1 MSTMGLPDSFDTVD
15 AGSVS
20 FKIYRFGE
28 LESTNLYLKERA
40 VESDDFSV
48 ILADTQTAGRGRFD
62 RKWVSRSSRGLTFS
76 VKIPLDTIPVENW
89 CNITQMM
96 ALAVRELLEKQGV
109 FSLIRW
115 PNDIIVGTAK
125 ICGILAE
132 TVTLGGKSFI
142 VLGTGININESRDD
156 FANLDREATSL
167 GILTNRDYDIYPVL
181 KDLLLIFAKLL
192 SDAAVSGF
200 EPFISRIDTF
210 LYRPQTPVKV
220 VGGDT
225 EYVGTIR
232 GLNAQGRILLDTV
245 NGTVEVLSGEITSR
259 M

>member
-1 MSTMGLPDSFDTVD
+1 MGLKTSFEILN

-20 FKIYRFGE
+20 FKINRFDE
-28 LESTNLYLKERA
+28 LESTNRFLKENA
-40 VESDDFSV
+40 SEYDAFSV

-89 CNITQMM
+89 CNVTQLM
-96 ALAVRELLEKQGV
+96 ALAVNELLEKQQV
-109 FSLIRW
+109 VSLIRW

-132 TVTLGGKSFI
+132 TVTIDTKSFI

-167 GILTNRDYDIYPVL
+167 AILTNREYDIIPVL

-192 SDAAVSGF
+192 NKAAVSGF
-200 EPFISRIDTF
+200 GPYISRIDQL

-225 EYVGTIR
+225 EYIGTIR

-245 NGTVEVLSGEITSR
+245 YGTVEVLSGEITSR
-259 M
+259 V

>member
-1 MSTMGLPDSFDTVD
+1 MGLQDSFDIVTT
-15 AGSVS
+15 GSVS
-20 FKIYRFGE
+20 LKIYRFDE
-28 LESTNLYLKERA
+28 LESTNLYLKKNASEYD
-40 VESDDFSV
+40 SFSV

-62 RKWVSRSSRGLTFS
+62 RKWVSRNSRGLTFS
-76 VKIPLDTIPVENW
+76 LKIPLDTIPVENW
-89 CNITQMM
+89 CNLTQLM
-96 ALAVRELLEKQGV
+96 ALAVTELLEKQSV

-132 TVTLGGKSFI
+132 TVTIDGKSCI

-167 GILTNRDYDIYPVL
+167 AILTNREYDIYPVL

-192 SDAAVSGF
+192 SEAAVSGF
-200 EPFISRIDTF
+200 GPFISRIGTL

-225 EYVGTIR
+225 EYTGTIR

-245 NGTVEVLSGEITSR
+245 NGTVEVFSGEITSR

>member
-1 MSTMGLPDSFDTVD
+1 MDLPSSFEILN
-15 AGSVS
+15 AGSVNY
-20 FKIYRFGE
+20 KIYRFNK
-28 LESTNLYLKERA
+28 LDSTNMYLKENA
-40 VESDDFSV
+40 SEYDAFSV

-62 RKWVSRSSRGLTFS
+62 RNWVSRGSRGLTFS
-76 VKIPLDTIPVENW
+76 VKIPLDTVPVENW
-89 CNITQMM
+89 CNMTQLM
-96 ALAVRELLEKQGV
+96 ALSIRELLAKLGV

-132 TVTLGGKSFI
+132 TVTIHNKSFL
-142 VLGTGININESRDD
+142 VLGTGININESRAD
-156 FANLDREATSL
+156 FADIDREATSL
-167 GILTNRDYDIYPVL
+167 AILTNREYDTFPVM

-192 SDAAVSGF
+192 TEAAVLGF
-200 EPFISRIDTF
+200 EPFISRIDTH

-220 VGGDT
+220 IGGDT
-225 EYVGTIR
+225 EYIGTIL

>member
-1 MSTMGLPDSFDTVD
+1 
-15 AGSVS
+15 
-20 FKIYRFGE
+20 
-28 LESTNLYLKERA
+28 
-40 VESDDFSV
+40 
-48 ILADTQTAGRGRFD
+48 
-62 RKWVSRSSRGLTFS
+62 
-76 VKIPLDTIPVENW
+76 
-89 CNITQMM
+89 M
-96 ALAVRELLEKQGV
+96 ALAVWELLKKKGV

-115 PNDIIVGTAK
+115 PNDVIVGTAK

-132 TVTLGGKSFI
+132 TVTAGGKSLI

-156 FANLDREATSL
+156 FATLDREATSL

-192 SDAAVSGF
+192 SETAVSGF
-200 EPFISRIDTF
+200 GPIISRIDTL

-225 EYVGTIR
+225 EYIGTIR

-245 NGTVEVLSGEITSR
+245 NGTIEVLSGEITSR

>member
-1 MSTMGLPDSFDTVD
+1 MSTMGLQHSFDTIN

-28 LESTNLYLKERA
+28 LESTNLYLKKNALEYDA
-40 VESDDFSV
+40 FSV

-76 VKIPLDTIPVENW
+76 VKIPLDTVPVENW
-89 CNITQMM
+89 CNLTQLM
-96 ALAVRELLEKQGV
+96 ALSVTELLEKQSV

-132 TVTLGGKSFI
+132 TVSVSGKTFI
-142 VLGTGININESRDD
+142 VLGTGININESHDD

-167 GILTNRDYDIYPVL
+167 AILTNREYDIYPVL

-192 SDAAVSGF
+192 SEAAVLGF
-200 EPFISRIDTF
+200 EPFISRIDTL

>member
-1 MSTMGLPDSFDTVD
+1 MGLQAIYNTLN
-15 AGSVS
+15 AGTVS
-20 FKIYRFGE
+20 FKIYSFDE
-28 LESTNLYLKERA
+28 LESTNLYLKENA
-40 VESDDFSV
+40 LEFEAFSV
-48 ILADTQTAGRGRFD
+48 IHAATQTSGRGRFD
-62 RKWVSRSSRGLTFS
+62 RTWVSRGARGLTFS
-76 VKIPLDTIPVENW
+76 VKIPLDTVPVENW
-89 CNITQMM
+89 CNVTQLM

-109 FSLIRW
+109 ISLIRW

-132 TVTLGGKSFI
+132 TVTISGKSFI
-142 VLGTGININESRDD
+142 VLGTGININESHDD

-167 GILTNRDYDIYPVL
+167 AILTKREYDTYPVL
-181 KDLLLIFAKLL
+181 EDLLLIFAKLL
-192 SDAAVSGF
+192 SEAAVSGF
-200 EPFISRIDTF
+200 EPIISRIDTL
-210 LYRPQTPVKV
+210 LYKPETTVKV

-245 NGTVEVLSGEITSR
+245 NGTVEVLTGEITSR

>member
-1 MSTMGLPDSFDTVD
+1 MGLPSSFDILK

-20 FKIYRFGE
+20 YKIYRFSE
-28 LESTNLYLKERA
+28 LESTNLYLKENA
-40 VESDDFSV
+40 LEYDNFSV
-48 ILADTQTAGRGRFD
+48 ILADTQIAGRGRFD
-62 RKWVSRSSRGLTFS
+62 RKWVSRGSRGLTFS
-76 VKIPLDTIPVENW
+76 VKIPLTMIPVENW
-89 CNITQMM
+89 CNVTQLM
-96 ALAVRELLEKQGV
+96 ALSIRELLEKQGV
-109 FSLIRW
+109 SSLIRW

-132 TVTLGGKSFI
+132 TVTIKEKSSI

-156 FANLDREATSL
+156 FTGLDREATSL
-167 GILTNRDYDIYPVL
+167 AILTGREYDTYPVL
-181 KDLLLIFAKLL
+181 KDLLLIFATLL
-192 SDAAVSGF
+192 TEAAVSGF
-200 EPFISRIDTF
+200 GPFISRVDTH

-225 EYVGTIR
+225 EYIGTIR

>member
-1 MSTMGLPDSFDTVD
+1 MGLQTSFDSLNT
-15 AGSVS
+15 GSVS
-20 FKIYRFGE
+20 FNIYRFDE
-28 LESTNLYLKERA
+28 LQSTNLYLKANALEFDA
-40 VESDDFSV
+40 FSV

-62 RKWVSRSSRGLTFS
+62 RKWVSRGSGGLTFS
-76 VKIPLDTIPVENW
+76 IKIPLHTVPVENW
-89 CNITQMM
+89 CNLTQLM
-96 ALAVRELLEKQGV
+96 ALAVTELLERKGV

-125 ICGILAE
+125 ICGMLAE
-132 TVTLGGKSFI
+132 TVTVHGKSFI
-142 VLGTGININESRDD
+142 ILGTGININESRDD

-167 GILTNRDYDIYPVL
+167 AILTNREYDIYPLL

-192 SDAAVSGF
+192 NDAAVVGF
-200 EPFISRIDTF
+200 GPFISRVDTL

-225 EYVGTIR
+225 EYTGTIR

-259 M
+259 V